1 KNLSTSAEVEDIFIS
16 LTANEKTVKER
27 TSVPAKPADIVKAI
41 VNSASTATELIA
53 PKLINKAK
61 RFESFLDKNPKN
73 QNKIVPKLTLVAA
86 VSGDVLSKTPK
97 SNVGLIESVG
107 AKANYYKSK
116 QTGFVI
122 QIAGFTRLSVYQEF
136 IPDFND
142 INIRSYYRLFN
153 QQTMLMITS
162 EVFKTRL
169 AAEKAVTLL
178 PSSIQVH
185 QPWVKSVEAINNEI
199 NAYQRSQ

>member
-1 KNLSTSAEVEDIFIS
+1 
-16 LTANEKTVKER
+16 
-27 TSVPAKPADIVKAI
+27 
-41 VNSASTATELIA
+41 
-53 PKLINKAK
+53 
-61 RFESFLDKNPKN
+61 LDKKPKN
-73 QNKIVPKLTLVAA
+73 QDKIGQTLTLVAA
-86 VSGDVLSKTPK
+86 ASGDVLSKIAK
-97 SNVGLIESVG
+97 SNIGLIESVG
-107 AKANYYKSK
+107 ANANYYKSE

-136 IPDFND
+136 IPDFKD
-142 INIRSYYRLFN
+142 LNIKSYYRLFN

-199 NAYQRSQ
+199 NAYQLSQ